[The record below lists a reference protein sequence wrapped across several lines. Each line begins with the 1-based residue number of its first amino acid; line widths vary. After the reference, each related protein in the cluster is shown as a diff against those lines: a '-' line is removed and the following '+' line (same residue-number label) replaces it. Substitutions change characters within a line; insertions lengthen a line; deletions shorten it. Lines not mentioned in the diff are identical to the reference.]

1 VSFPP
6 SAESGPASDG
16 DTGGRISTSKEEAN
30 AASSLWTSAKA
41 ASSSLGKQYPSL
53 TRSRSTS

>member
-1 VSFPP
+1 MG
-6 SAESGPASDG
+6 ER
-16 DTGGRISTSKEEAN
+16 TSTSKEEASAALGPLI

-41 ASSSLGKQYPSL
+41 ASSSSGKQYPSL